1 VRSTWPALVSVV
13 AVGTVIGIS
22 IGGLP
27 ASRANEVDLSTTT
40 TTAFVPP
47 ADAPPLVATTIA
59 VPTTEPPA
67 TEPPATEPPSTEPPA
82 PETTVADTTAP
93 TTEAPPVTDGVPVLL
108 DRAEVRVVV
117 ANGDG
122 RFNLVGVNV
131 DRLLPLGYVTIDQ
144 TDVSESRRVDRTV
157 VYYRDGF
164 DDEALRLAADMLVP
178 AALLEPLGDRTVTND
193 DANGDLIAVL
203 GPDAVR

>member
-1 VRSTWPALVSVV
+1 MV

-47 ADAPPLVATTIA
+47 ADTSPLVATTIA
-59 VPTTEPPA
+59 VPA
-67 TEPPATEPPSTEPPA
+67 TEPLATEPLATEPPSTEPPA

-122 RFNLVGVNV
+122 RFNLVGINV

-164 DDEALRLAADMLVP
+164 DDEAFRLAADMLVP